1 LLVVMTFTQME
12 ESAASNWKPRTA
24 TLAEGNRRIVRLEN
38 PDVPTSLLTTF
49 QR

>member
-1 LLVVMTFTQME
+1 MSFTQVE
-12 ESAASNWKPRTA
+12 EAAATAWKPRTA

-38 PDVPTSLLTTF
+38 PEVPTSLLTTF

>member
-1 LLVVMTFTQME
+1 MTFTEME
-12 ESAASNWKPRTA
+12 ASAASTWKPRTA

-38 PDVPTSLLTTF
+38 PEVPTSLLTTF